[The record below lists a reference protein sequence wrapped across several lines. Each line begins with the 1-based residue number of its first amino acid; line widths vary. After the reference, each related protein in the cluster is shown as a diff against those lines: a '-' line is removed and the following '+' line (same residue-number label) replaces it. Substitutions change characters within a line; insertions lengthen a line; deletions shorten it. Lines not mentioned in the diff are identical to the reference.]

1 MSKDRDP
8 KASGVNR
15 RTFLKTGA
23 AAAAGVAAVTGKA
36 KADDRGGFGAR
47 FSRVVRVYDPQV
59 TDWDY
64 SSNYYWD
71 YIDQDRLNHMVDEG
85 IKELAHVFP
94 GYNHLKRAWMRIMNP
109 YQAGDKIAVK
119 INLNNYAGMSN
130 EMDAIGP
137 PIAALCRGL
146 VDVLGVPAGDI
157 YVYDC
162 SRPIDQARVRTYVPY
177 AVNWVESGDT
187 LAQADY
193 DAPVTYR
200 GISTQYMP
208 KVVTQA
214 QHLINMPLFK
224 DHMFCLSTM
233 AFKNHL
239 GTTKP
244 GPSSLHSP
252 IHTNLSDLNATPHI
266 RDKTRLLFG
275 DALFGLYNGGPYG
288 EPMQWS
294 TFPGGP
300 TPNSIFLSKDPVAH
314 ESVMIDYLIAEQE
327 HHGISVISH
336 EFLHD
341 ASQYH
346 ELGVHEHRGPGGKYN
361 RILYRQINAGDTF
374 Q

>member
-1 MSKDRDP
+1 MSKDRDEKP
-8 KASGVNR
+8 KGVNR
-15 RTFLKTGA
+15 RNFIKTGA
-23 AAAAGVAAVTGKA
+23 AAAAGLAASTGKA
-36 KADDRGGFGAR
+36 QGETRRGFGTR
-47 FSRVVRVYDPQV
+47 LSRVVRVFDPQV

-64 SSNYYWD
+64 SSNYYFD
-71 YIDQDRLNHMVDEG
+71 YIDQDRLDHMVDEG
-85 IKELAHVFP
+85 IKVVGHVFP
-94 GYNHLKRAWMRIMNP
+94 GANHLFRAWRRVMAP

-137 PIAALCRGL
+137 PIASLCRGL

-157 YVYDC
+157 YIYDC
-162 SRPIDQARVRTYVPY
+162 SRPISQARVRTYVPY

-193 DAPVTYR
+193 DAPISFR
-200 GISTQYMP
+200 SISTQYMP
-208 KVVTQA
+208 KVLTQA

-244 GPSSLHSP
+244 GPSNLHSP
-252 IHTNLSDLNATPHI
+252 IHTNLSDLSANPHI
-266 RDKTRLLFG
+266 RNKTRLIFG

-336 EFLHD
+336 DFLHD
-341 ASQYH
+341 AANHHQ
-346 ELGVHEHRGPGGKYN
+346 LGVHEHRASSGKYH
-361 RILYRQINAGDTF
+361 RIKYFQVNAGETF
-374 Q
+374 

>member
-1 MSKDRDP
+1 MSEDRDR
-8 KASGVNR
+8 KGSGVDR
-15 RTFLKTGA
+15 RTFIKTGA
-23 AAAAGVAAVTGKA
+23 AAAAGIAASKKGVESAGP
-36 KADDRGGFGAR
+36 DGIGQRI
-47 FSRVVRVYDPQV
+47 SRVVRVYDPQV

-71 YIDQDRLNHMVDEG
+71 YIDQDRLNHMVNEG
-85 IKELAHVFP
+85 IMNLAHVFP
-94 GYNHLKRAWMRIMNP
+94 GENFLYRSWLRIMHP
-109 YQAGDKIAVK
+109 YTAGDKVAIK

-137 PIAALCRGL
+137 PIAALCKGL
-146 VDVLGVPAGDI
+146 IEVLGMPAGNI

-162 SRPIDQARVRTYVPY
+162 SRPISQARVRTYVPY
-177 AVNWVESGDT
+177 AVNWVESGDA

-193 DAPVTYR
+193 DAPISFR
-200 GISTQYMP
+200 GISNQYVP

-244 GPSSLHSP
+244 GPSNLHSP
-252 IHTNLSDLNATPHI
+252 IHTNLSDLAATPHI
-266 RDKTRLLFG
+266 RLKTRLIFA

-288 EPMQWS
+288 QPMQWS

-300 TPNSIFLSKDPVAH
+300 TPNSLFLAKDPVAH

-327 HHGISVISH
+327 HHGINVISH

-341 ASQYH
+341 AAQH
-346 ELGVHEHRGPGGKYN
+346 HNLGIHEHRGPGGKYH
-361 RILYRQINAGDTF
+361 RIKYSQVNAADTF
-374 Q
+374 